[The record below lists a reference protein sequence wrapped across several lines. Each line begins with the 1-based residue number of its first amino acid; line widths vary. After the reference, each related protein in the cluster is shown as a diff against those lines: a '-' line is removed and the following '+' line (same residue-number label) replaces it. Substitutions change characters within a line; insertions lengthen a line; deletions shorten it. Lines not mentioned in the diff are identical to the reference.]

1 MNKDIERQ
9 INKIYNE
16 VYDRVYNQS
25 GLRALARRNRMA
37 ILSSAAKLQESE
49 AYTEFAKQFAKELA
63 KKGLR
68 QQRGIWRKFYQAARR
83 SHYVA
88 LPKTFTEYENEV
100 MQTAII
106 NNFQMIKSIP
116 QEVVKIMEHKY
127 ATTLIEEVAKGK
139 LSRGAFERQL
149 KSHGHKNAKLI
160 ARTETAKLQTAIL
173 QGRAQNLGSVAYEW
187 RASHDRRTRPSH
199 RDMDGVIVFWRQ
211 GMEKPNLDNMVG
223 NAGEFPNCRCTPQP
237 IIDEDEITKPIYKV
251 YDYRKHEVVK
261 MSRTELIT
269 ALKNGGLN

>member
-49 AYTEFAKQFAKELA
+49 AYTEFAKQFAEELA

-68 QQRGIWRKFYQAARR
+68 HQRGIWRKFYQAARR
-83 SHYVA
+83 SQYVA
-88 LPKTFTEYENEV
+88 LPKTFTEYENAV

-211 GMEKPNLDNMVG
+211 GTEKPNLDNMVG

-237 IIDEDEITKPIYKV
+237 IIHEDDITKPIYKV

-261 MSRTELIT
+261 MTRTELLT
-269 ALKNGGLN
+269 ALKKGGLN